1 MTSLLRYC
9 VSEVEG
15 VFKIRYNVQLKM
27 YYFKTLI
34 FVQYLSVTIV
44 DKLESRMK
52 EIWRMSEISVLRHYS
67 RK

>member
-1 MTSLLRYC
+1 
-9 VSEVEG
+9 
-15 VFKIRYNVQLKM
+15 M

-67 RK
+67 RASKVCNKVYSGWPSEICCLT